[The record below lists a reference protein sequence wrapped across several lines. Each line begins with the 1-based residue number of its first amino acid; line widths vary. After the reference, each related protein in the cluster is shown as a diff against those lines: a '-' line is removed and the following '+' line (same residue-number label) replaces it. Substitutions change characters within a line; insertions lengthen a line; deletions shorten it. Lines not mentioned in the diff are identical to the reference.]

1 MWLGCANGSMEASG
15 DNRAGNYEHR
25 EEGRKPESSEENS

>member
-1 MWLGCANGSMEASG
+1 MGIGCTNGSMEASS
-15 DNRAGNYEHR
+15 DNRAGDHEHR